1 MNAKRK
7 FINVTMK
14 ILVSA
19 SALFAVLVLIGIF
32 SMLFGN
38 GIKTFREV
46 SFSEF
51 FGSTNWN
58 PGSYT
63 QPSYGILGLVWSTIM
78 LSAGAMVI
86 AIPLGIA
93 TATYISEFA
102 QGKVKTILKSTIEI
116 LAGIP
121 SVVVG
126 FVGLELIA
134 PFLQKV
140 FHLDNSFTAL
150 NGSILLAIMALPT
163 IVSLSEDA
171 IRSVA
176 YSFKEASY
184 GLGATKWQTITKITL
199 PAARAGIISA
209 CVLGFGRAIGETM
222 TVLMVTGNAAAFTTN
237 FFAPVRTMTAT
248 IAIELGEVAYDTTHY
263 YSLFA
268 VGSVLF
274 LMSLLFNFIA
284 EKVASHYRIKGI

>member
-1 MNAKRK
+1 MNANRK
-7 FINVTMK
+7 FINLTMQM
-14 ILVSA
+14 LVSM
-19 SALFAVLVLIGIF
+19 SAMFAVLVLVGIF
-32 SMLFGN
+32 AMLFGN
-38 GIKTFREV
+38 GVKTFQVV
-46 SFSEF
+46 SFKEF
-51 FGSTNWN
+51 FGSTSWN
-58 PGSYT
+58 PGAYKN
-63 QPSYGILGLVWSTIM
+63 PSYGILGLIWSTIM
-78 LSAGAMVI
+78 LSAGAMAI

-93 TATYISEFA
+93 TATFISEFA
-102 QGKVKTILKSTIEI
+102 QGRVKTILKSTIEI

-126 FVGLELIA
+126 FVGLEVIA

-140 FHLDNSFTAL
+140 FLLDNSFTAL
-150 NGSILLAIMALPT
+150 NGAILLAIMALPT

-184 GLGATKWQTITKITL
+184 GLGATQWQTIVKITL

-237 FFAPVRTMTAT
+237 FFEPVRTMTAT

-268 VGSVLF
+268 IGSVLF
-274 LMSLLFNFIA
+274 LMSLLFNFVA
-284 EKVASHYRIKGI
+284 EKVASYYRIKGI